1 MLAALIINE
10 RLKDDQGATGGQC
23 LIGLGHQP
31 DLLLEIPVMEDLAH
45 DEHIGGRQWVLEEVA
60 RVEAHPLAQSKRPH
74 VVLEDGANR
83 RQIEPAPREMAM
95 CEGHLHW
102 QSPLRRDRKSTRL
115 NSSHVRISYAVFCL
129 KKKRNRKTLRP
140 FKTKTYHTT
149 LHIYESHLL
158 SLCT

>member
-1 MLAALIINE
+1 
-10 RLKDDQGATGGQC
+10 
-23 LIGLGHQP
+23 
-31 DLLLEIPVMEDLAH
+31 MEDLAH

-102 QSPLRRDRKSTRL
+102 QSPLRRPNVDERLVGAPRELLGNGDRRAYAAARHARQKAPQALWVTIQRGE
-115 NSSHVRISYAVFCL
+115 RILGSRDFAL
-129 KKKRNRKTLRP
+129 W
-140 FKTKTYHTT
+140 
-149 LHIYESHLL
+149 
-158 SLCT
+158 